1 MRTALLF
8 FLSVTFALLLG
19 CSAILY
25 HPESTASV
33 LVLLGLLVGWP
44 IWVGMGRRML
54 AWFSRQD
61 LFSPLIAYPLV
72 YFAWFTIGSI
82 DFLHAPSS
90 MFLGAF
96 DPIPPR
102 VWLYAGIGLVGYVC
116 GVMLSLHAGNE
127 RRPQTASDFQLT
139 WEPRG
144 VRTVLLVLGLMAAG
158 TYLYLTVQN
167 GIVALSPD
175 SGELVYEVADKHH
188 WASTPYFFA
197 SYTSFILLMAM
208 LVTDPPRG
216 GSKARRTVVA
226 GLLVLFVSF
235 AGMGARS
242 TFVPPVLT
250 SVILYHYMRRVITL
264 KTLAA
269 VVVAMFMF
277 LSAYGYFR
285 TLTVDTGLPDT
296 LTAAGMPAPIQPLA
310 YTYLYFRYSVATL
323 RDLIEVIPHP
333 VPYQYGLMT
342 FKPFETLL
350 PGHHHPADNFFK
362 DVLGNDFPG
371 GEGQPA
377 TVLGPF
383 YADYGVVGI
392 AIGMFGWG
400 LLLASLY
407 RWMLRDRT
415 AHSAMIYAWA
425 MQAGLFGMFA
435 GIVVFLP
442 TLLIPVSWV
451 VLNGLMKPSAHRP
464 ITLLLPPAS
473 PAASAG

>member
-1 MRTALLF
+1 MRTALS
-8 FLSVTFALLLG
+8 FLLVTFALLLA
-19 CSAILY
+19 CLAILY
-25 HPESTASV
+25 HPKSAASV
-33 LVLLGLLVGWP
+33 LVLLGLLAGTP

-61 LFSPLIAYPLV
+61 LFSPLVAYPLV
-72 YFAWFTIGSI
+72 YIVWFTIGSI
-82 DFLHAPSS
+82 DFLQAPSS
-90 MFLGAF
+90 MFLGMF

-102 VWLYAGIGLVGYVC
+102 VWLYAGIGLLCYLC
-116 GVMLSLHAGNE
+116 GVILSLHADNE
-127 RRPQTASDFQLT
+127 RRLHHVSDFRIT
-139 WEPRG
+139 WAPGRLR
-144 VRTVLLVLGLMAAG
+144 VVLLVLGLIAAG
-158 TYLYLTVQN
+158 TCLYVTIQN

-188 WASTPYFFA
+188 WVTTPYFFA
-197 SYTSFILLMAM
+197 AYTVFILLMAQ
-208 LVTDPPRG
+208 LSTDPAHG
-216 GSKARRTVVA
+216 GSRSRRAVVA

-235 AGMGARS
+235 AGFGARS

-250 SVILYHYMRRVITL
+250 SVILFHYMRRVITF

-269 VVVAMFMF
+269 VVLAMFMF
-277 LSAYGYFR
+277 LSAYGYVR

-296 LTAAGMPAPIQPLA
+296 LTAVGMPAPIQPLA
-310 YTYLYFRYSVATL
+310 YSYLYFRYSVATL

-333 VPYQYGLMT
+333 VPYQHGLMT
-342 FKPFETLL
+342 FMPFQTLL

-362 DVLGNDFPG
+362 DILGNEFPG
-371 GEGQPA
+371 GAGQPA

-383 YADYGVVGI
+383 YADFGVVGI
-392 AIGMFGWG
+392 AVGMFGWG

-425 MQAGLFGMFA
+425 LQAGLFGMFA

-442 TLLIPVSWV
+442 TLLIPVSWL
-451 VLNGLMKPSAHRP
+451 VLNGLMKPSAPRS
-464 ITLLLPPAS
+464 ITLFLPPTN
-473 PAASAG
+473 PAQPAG